1 MALGSPPSGENENLW
16 IYQWKEKE
24 ISGVAPGSVAV
35 FTFTAKATNKIKPL
49 IGVNATNLEPT
60 RFVED
65 ATNGRYQ
72 YYQYVTSA
80 WVLKTGHMVL
90 GDCTVWIRKN
100 GVDYMV
106 DGAVAS
112 ITSVAEGATLITVT
126 AAQNITAA
134 LADAV
139 LLSYAYSTTTG
150 PLQSTFCVK
159 DFDVKQG
166 GLDYS
171 TINCMGGITNKRRGP
186 QELTEISLT
195 TLKDSSALSSMMI
208 GAKQTVTM
216 NSIST
221 AITTGGNY
229 VGNWALALRVTDPD
243 NTKNRIGWIATN
255 CGALGISHKGGADA
269 DLEETVTF
277 KCDPENY
284 SEFEY
289 VAP

>member
-24 ISGVAPGSVAV
+24 ISTTSPGAVAV
-35 FTFTAKATNKIKPL
+35 FEFTAKATNAIKPL
-49 IGVNATNLEPT
+49 IGVNTAALEPT
-60 RFVED
+60 RFVAD

-72 YYQYVTSA
+72 YYYYNSGWTLA
-80 WVLKTGHMVL
+80 TGHMIQ

-106 DGAVAS
+106 DGAAAS
-112 ITSVAEGATLITVT
+112 ITSVDEGTTKIEVT
-126 AAQNITAA
+126 FAQNMTATY
-134 LADAV
+134 ADAV
-139 LLSYAYSTTTG
+139 LLSYAYSLTTG

-159 DFDVKQG
+159 DFDVKQA

-171 TINCMGGITNKRRGP
+171 TITCMGGVTNKRRGP

-195 TLKDSSALSSMMI
+195 TLKNSSAMSSMMI

-229 VGNWALALRVTDPD
+229 TGNWALALRVTDPD